1 MMIMG
6 NPKKVASMIIA
17 KKLSGAGED
26 RAAQLRG
33 ESLEALESMNGEQ
46 DEGKIALQEAA
57 GKLLAAAEGKSPEL
71 LAKAFQQMFRIV
83 EMMPHEE
90 YHEEIEEAV
99 EGPEYGG

>member
-17 KKLSGAGED
+17 KKLGGGGED

-46 DEGKIALQEAA
+46 DEGIVALQEAA
-57 GKLLAAAEGKSPEL
+57 GKLISAVESKSVEL
-71 LAKAFQQMFRIV
+71 LAKAFQQMFRVV
-83 EMMPHEE
+83 ELMPHDE
-90 YHEEIEEAV
+90 YDEEIEEAV
-99 EGPEYGG
+99 EGPESGG